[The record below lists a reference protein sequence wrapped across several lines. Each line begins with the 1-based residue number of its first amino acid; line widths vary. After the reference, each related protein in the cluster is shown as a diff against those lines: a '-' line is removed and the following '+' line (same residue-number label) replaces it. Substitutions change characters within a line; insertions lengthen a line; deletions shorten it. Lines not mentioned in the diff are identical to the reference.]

1 MQRERVADNIWVFTS
16 SLFAQVTGGV
26 VFTSEGA
33 LVIDTLPYPSESRE
47 MRDFARNRSLSS
59 HGVRYVVLTHSHAD
73 HIYGAYLYPEAEV
86 ISHRRCRDLMRRHA
100 EQGLRD
106 AREHTPE
113 LNEVQIR
120 LPGLVFQEELA
131 IRLGGRTIV
140 LSESPGHSADVVSV
154 FVKEDKVL
162 FASDTVMPVPYIVGG
177 DAHAMIKSLE
187 TIAALG
193 LENIVQGHGE
203 VLLRGEINEIIS
215 SNIAYLHK
223 IDSLA
228 RQYVRERL
236 PRQELLTIDI
246 EACGKSRIPL
256 SGLVQ
261 RFHQANLAYLY
272 DVYRQGPHSAV
283 EQDQETE

>member
-16 SLFAQVTGGV
+16 SLFAQVTAGV

-33 LVIDTLPYPSESRE
+33 VVIDTLPYPSEARE
-47 MRDFARNRSLSS
+47 MRDFARSRSLGSR
-59 HGVRYVVLTHSHAD
+59 GIRYAVLTHSHAD

-106 AREHTPE
+106 AREHAPE

-120 LPGLVFQEELA
+120 LPGLVFQEEMT

-154 FVKEDKVL
+154 FIKEDKVL

-177 DAHAMIKSLE
+177 DTHALIKSLE
-187 TIAALG
+187 AIADLG

-203 VLLRGEINEIIS
+203 VLLRGEIVETVA
-215 SNIAYLHK
+215 SNIAYLQK
-223 IDSLA
+223 IDSLV
-228 RQYVRERL
+228 RQYLRDKL
-236 PRQELLTIDI
+236 PRQELQAIDI

-272 DVYRQGPHSAV
+272 EVYRHGPPNT
-283 EQDQETE
+283 EQDQDNE

>member
-16 SLFAQVTGGV
+16 SLFAQVTAGA

-33 LVIDTLPYPSESRE
+33 VVVDTLPYPSEARE
-47 MRDFARNRSLSS
+47 MRDFVRSRAQHNR
-59 HGVRYVVLTHSHAD
+59 GIRYVVLTHSHAD

-100 EQGLRD
+100 EQGLRE
-106 AREHTPE
+106 AREHSPE

-120 LPGLVFQEELA
+120 LPGMVFQEEMT
-131 IRLGGRTIV
+131 IRLGGRTIA
-140 LSESPGHSADVVSV
+140 LNESPGHSADVVSV
-154 FVKEDKVL
+154 FVREDKVL

-177 DAHAMIKSLE
+177 DPQALIKSLE
-187 TIAALG
+187 VIAGLG

-203 VLLRGEINEIIS
+203 VLLRGEISEILA

-223 IDSLA
+223 IDSLV
-228 RQYVRERL
+228 RQHVRDKL
-236 PRQELLTIDI
+236 PRQELQMVDI

-272 DVYRQGPHSAV
+272 DVYRQGLHTGI
-283 EQDQETE
+283 EQDTESE